1 MNMTERQ
8 QVVNSVDV
16 PPSRSRT
23 RRYVALLAAVAVI
36 ALSLTA
42 NLSRQE
48 PVAPA
53 RADAIEQLVT
63 LRPDGSVMVARP
75 GVVRP
80 VLEVYEDFQCPVCLE
95 FERGNGK
102 VARQAVLRGEIA
114 LLIHPMTIF
123 SQSPMHENSHRALS
137 ASLCVTDPEKWLPY
151 HDALYAGQ
159 PDETQDGG
167 FAIPDLVALAE
178 KAGIP
183 TDDFAACLTSE
194 DTSDKADEMSSVAL
208 RNAVQGTPTVRIDGQ
223 DIDWSAP
230 WGGTGGTE
238 PEQGTTV

>member
-1 MNMTERQ
+1 M
-8 QVVNSVDV
+8 NSVDV

-23 RRYVALLAAVAVI
+23 RRYSAMLVALAVI
-36 ALSLTA
+36 VVSLVA
-42 NLSRQE
+42 NLSPQE
-48 PVAPA
+48 PTAPA

-80 VLEVYEDFQCPVCLE
+80 VLEVYEDFQCPVCQE

-123 SQSPMHENSHRALS
+123 SESPMHENSHRALS
-137 ASLCVTDPEKWLPY
+137 ASLCVTDPEKWLAY

-159 PDETQDGG
+159 PEETQDGG
-167 FAIPDLVALAE
+167 FAIADLVALAE
-178 KAGIP
+178 KTGVPSA
-183 TDDFAACLTSE
+183 DFADCLSSE
-194 DTSDKADEMSSVAL
+194 DTSDKADEMSRAAL
-208 RNAVQGTPTVRIDGQ
+208 RDAVQGTPTVRIDGQ

-230 WGGTGGTE
+230 WGGTE
-238 PEQGTTV
+238 PDQATTV